1 MPTLRVGPSPLTPTI
16 HSIRVRAF
24 AKINLG
30 LKVLGKR
37 PDGYHEILTIY
48 QTVALHDRLEILL
61 RRASGG
67 GTRRAREDVRVV
79 CDDAAVPSGPR
90 NLVHQACRLWKRARK
105 FRGAIEVRLQKRI
118 PVGGG
123 LGGGSS
129 DAAATVLGL
138 ERLTGDRLDAPSRFK
153 LAARLGSDVPLF
165 LCGGRVLGCGRGEKV
180 YPLQDLPRRNCL
192 VVFPGFS
199 VSTTEAYQTV
209 VALYERGT
217 GIGDRGSGSAEAYQA
232 VAALYERR
240 RRSQT
245 AATTTDRSLRLTRVT
260 KAPRIYD
267 FGARPQFSLKDWG
280 PAENDFE
287 RVAFARWPELAKL
300 KRRFIRAGA
309 ETASLTGS
317 GSAVYA
323 IFASARQL
331 DRASRLVPAGWQVF
345 RTRALTRAEYRR
357 LLFERLPV
365 TEAMN
370 DG

>member
-1 MPTLRVGPSPLTPTI
+1 
-16 HSIRVRAF
+16 
-24 AKINLG
+24 
-30 LKVLGKR
+30 
-37 PDGYHEILTIY
+37 
-48 QTVALHDRLEILL
+48 VALHDRLEILL
-61 RRASGG
+61 RKPSGR
-67 GTRRAREDVRVV
+67 GTRRAREGVQIA
-79 CDDAAVPSGPR
+79 CDDAAVPSGPQ
-90 NLVHQACRLWKRARK
+90 NLVHKACKLWKRARE

-118 PVGGG
+118 PVGSG

-129 DAAATVLGL
+129 DAAATILGL

-153 LAARLGSDVPLF
+153 LASRLGSDVPLF

-199 VSTTEAYQTV
+199 VST
-209 VALYERGT
+209 
-217 GIGDRGSGSAEAYQA
+217 AEAYQA
-232 VAALYERR
+232 
-240 RRSQT
+240 SS
-245 AATTTDRSLRLTRVT
+245 AATAKWPTTDPSLRLTRVT

-267 FGARPQFSLKDWG
+267 FGARPQLSLEDWG

-287 RVAFARWPELAKL
+287 RVAFARWPELARL
-300 KRRFIRAGA
+300 KRRLIRAGA

-331 DRASRLVPAGWQVF
+331 DRALRLVPAGWQVF
-345 RTRALTRAEYRR
+345 QTRTLTRAEYRR

-370 DG
+370 DE

>member
-1 MPTLRVGPSPLTPTI
+1 M
-16 HSIRVRAF
+16 
-24 AKINLG
+24 
-30 LKVLGKR
+30 
-37 PDGYHEILTIY
+37 
-48 QTVALHDRLEILL
+48 ALHDRLEIVL
-61 RRASGG
+61 RKPSGR
-67 GTRRAREDVRVV
+67 GTRRAREGVQIA
-79 CDDAAVPSGPR
+79 CDDAAVPSGPQ
-90 NLVHQACRLWKRARK
+90 NLVHKACKLWKRARE

-118 PVGGG
+118 PVGSG

-129 DAAATVLGL
+129 DAAATILGL

-153 LAARLGSDVPLF
+153 LASRLGSDVPLF

-199 VSTTEAYQTV
+199 VST
-209 VALYERGT
+209 
-217 GIGDRGSGSAEAYQA
+217 AEAYQA
-232 VAALYERR
+232 VAA
-240 RRSQT
+240 ST
-245 AATTTDRSLRLTRVT
+245 AATAKRPLHERPRVPQAAATAKWPTTDPSLRLTRVT

-267 FGARPQFSLKDWG
+267 FGARPQLSLEDWG

-287 RVAFARWPELAKL
+287 RVAFARWPELARL
-300 KRRFIRAGA
+300 KRRLIRAGA

-331 DRASRLVPAGWQVF
+331 DRALRLVPAGWQVF
-345 RTRALTRAEYRR
+345 QTRTLTRAEYRR

-370 DG
+370 DE

>member
-1 MPTLRVGPSPLTPTI
+1 M
-16 HSIRVRAF
+16 
-24 AKINLG
+24 
-30 LKVLGKR
+30 
-37 PDGYHEILTIY
+37 
-48 QTVALHDRLEILL
+48 
-61 RRASGG
+61 
-67 GTRRAREDVRVV
+67 
-79 CDDAAVPSGPR
+79 
-90 NLVHQACRLWKRARK
+90 
-105 FRGAIEVRLQKRI
+105 
-118 PVGGG
+118 
-123 LGGGSS
+123 
-129 DAAATVLGL
+129 
-138 ERLTGDRLDAPSRFK
+138 
-153 LAARLGSDVPLF
+153 
-165 LCGGRVLGCGRGEKV
+165 LGCGRGERV
-180 YPLQDLPRRNCL
+180 HPLEDLPRRNCL

-199 VSTTEAYQTV
+199 VST
-209 VALYERGT
+209 
-217 GIGDRGSGSAEAYQA
+217 AEAYQA
-232 VAALYERR
+232 VAA
-240 RRSQT
+240 
-245 AATTTDRSLRLTRVT
+245 ATRPTTDLSLRLTRVT

-345 RTRALTRAEYRR
+345 RTRVLTRAEYRR
-357 LLFERLPV
+357 LLFERLPA

>member
-1 MPTLRVGPSPLTPTI
+1 MPRFAQGRLDATIRSPLRPTI

-37 PDGYHEILTIY
+37 PDGYHEIQTIY

-61 RRASGG
+61 RRPSDR
-67 GTRRAREDVRVV
+67 GTRRAREDVQIV
-79 CDDAAVPSGPR
+79 CADPAVPSGPQ
-90 NLVHQACRLWKRARK
+90 NLVHKACKLWKRARK

-118 PVGGG
+118 PIGGG

-129 DAAATVLGL
+129 DAAATILGL

-180 YPLQDLPRRNCL
+180 YPLEDLPRRNCL

-199 VSTTEAYQTV
+199 VST
-209 VALYERGT
+209 
-217 GIGDRGSGSAEAYQA
+217 AEAYQA
-232 VAALYERR
+232 VAALEACPVRERR
-240 RRSQT
+240 RRSLPGQAST
-245 AATTTDRSLRLTRVT
+245 AATAKWPTTDLSLRLTRVT

-267 FGARPQFSLKDWG
+267 FGGRPQFSLEGWG

-287 RVAFARWPELAKL
+287 RVAFARWPELARL
-300 KRRFIRAGA
+300 KRRLIRAGA

-331 DRASRLVPAGWQVF
+331 DRALRLVPAGWQVF
-345 RTRALTRAEYRR
+345 RTRTLTRAEYQRR
-357 LLFERLPV
+357 LVERPRRDRRI
-365 TEAMN
+365 MN
-370 DG
+370 DE